1 MDNVSLNNFH
11 LEGCEDE
18 GGNTVTAG
26 QAFVKRF
33 GL

>member
-1 MDNVSLNNFH
+1 MENVNLKDFH
-11 LEGCEDE
+11 LEGCQDE

-26 QAFVKRF
+26 QVFVERF